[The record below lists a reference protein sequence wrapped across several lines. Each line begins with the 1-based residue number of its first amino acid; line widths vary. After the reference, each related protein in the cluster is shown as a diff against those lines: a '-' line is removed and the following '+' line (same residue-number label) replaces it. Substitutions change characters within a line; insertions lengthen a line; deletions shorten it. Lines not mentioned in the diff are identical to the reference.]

1 MHGWAGT
8 ILVVDLAAETIEK
21 RPLDPAFARDFLG
34 GRGFNS
40 KLIYDE
46 FDPAVKDPFSP
57 QNVVCISTGALGG
70 TLAPASGRITIS
82 VARSPVTGVFGD
94 GNAGGHFG
102 PELKHAGYDTVLIK
116 GAAKR
121 PLYLSIM
128 DDEVELKDASR
139 LWGKTV
145 READDML
152 RTALGDPQAQVFT
165 IGPAGENRVAVAIP
179 LCNLTRAPGG
189 AGTGAVLGS
198 KNLKAVVVRGK
209 SKKLPLFD
217 AKRVNELARWGAA
230 QVQENGSM
238 RDMRQ
243 NGTANGVPGQQANG
257 TLPTRNI
264 SEGQFEHFA
273 DITGEHM
280 TDTILV
286 DRDTCY
292 ACATHCKRLVECEW
306 QGRPVERR
314 HGGPEYETIGTYG
327 SYLGINSLAAI
338 AYANKL
344 CNEYGLDTIGTGA
357 TIGWAMECY
366 EKGVLSEREI
376 GFPLPFGDEAAA
388 IRLTEMI
395 VNREGFG
402 DVLAEGSQLAAAK
415 LGKGQE
421 YLITWRG
428 AETPAHMP
436 QAKLSL
442 GLIYAVNP
450 FGADHQS
457 SEHDFQ
463 IEEGAGKRSLAR
475 LALLGFDKTMA
486 KRSFGAEKARF
497 VWETQKFYS
506 FCDSACLCQFD
517 FGPAW
522 TMYGPDETVELMR
535 AVTGWQDFALEE
547 LLRVGERRINMM
559 RVFNAREGMDRRHDQ
574 PPAKFLR
581 PLVGTGPTAGVAVDT
596 DALETAKDA
605 YFQFA
610 GWDKTSGNP
619 SKEHLVGLG
628 LGWLAEA

>member
-1 MHGWAGT
+1 MAYGYAGR
-8 ILVVDLAAETIEK
+8 ILHVDLTGEKTWIETPPETFY
-21 RPLDPAFARDFLG
+21 RTYFGGSALG
-34 GRGFNS
+34 LHYILKEMKPGADALGPENV
-40 KLIYDE
+40 LALTVGV
-46 FDPAVKDPFSP
+46 PTGAPFSGNSRLCANAKSP
-57 QNVVCISTGALGG
+57 LTGG
-70 TLAPASGRITIS
+70 I
-82 VARSPVTGVFGD
+82 GD
-94 GNAGGHFG
+94 AQAGGFF
-102 PELKHAGYDTVLIK
+102 PAELKFAGFDGVIVRGK
-116 GAAKR
+116 AKR
-121 PLYLSIM
+121 PVYLWLHDGEAEIR
-128 DDEVELKDASR
+128 DAAH
-139 LWGKTV
+139 LWGQTTSQAEDALKA
-145 READDML
+145 ELADKNI
-152 RTALGDPQAQVFT
+152 QVAQ
-165 IGPAGENRVAVAIP
+165 IGPAGERLVRTACIINYANRA
-179 LCNLTRAPGG
+179 NGRTGM
-189 AGTGAVLGS
+189 GAVMGS

-280 TDTILV
+280 TNTILV